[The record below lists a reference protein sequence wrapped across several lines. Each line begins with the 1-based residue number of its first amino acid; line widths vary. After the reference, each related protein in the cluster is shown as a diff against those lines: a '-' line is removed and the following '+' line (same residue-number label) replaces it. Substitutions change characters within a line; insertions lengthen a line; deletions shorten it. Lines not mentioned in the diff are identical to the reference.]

1 MGKVQ
6 AKVLAGALVGLL
18 AAAIVLTVDQ
28 IFTTLGGGAGVNP
41 LETVE
46 LKTYDWRLS
55 ATARPETARK
65 DIALIEIDEYSLRNL
80 QPNVGRW
87 PWPRAIHAELVD
99 YLARAPAKVIGY
111 DVNFAEADTR
121 RGFDFGSSVMTGE
134 NSDQALITSV
144 KSAGNLVLLADAT
157 YEAAEGKSA
166 PFTDPG
172 FTLRGPGIVERPVV
186 FPPFP
191 ALAAAGSGLGH
202 NLFMIDPDGVLR
214 HTVPFVRTGDR
225 LLPSLGLAAAMR
237 AAGIRPADVS
247 LQGEVLKVDDGEMPL
262 MWRHVRSQTGIV
274 SFLLSLINYRG
285 PALLPD
291 LKTRPYASYS
301 FFDLLY
307 SEEQILA
314 NVKPNVDP
322 AVFRDKIVF
331 VGVTASG
338 LFDVFETPFASG
350 RMPGVQ
356 IHAAVADDLLSNR
369 FMRPSGNGVRVATV
383 VASGLLVGLV
393 STLLPAW
400 WATGATVVFIAAF
413 GWLTTQLF
421 AGGYWLNLSQPVL
434 ASAAALFGGV
444 AYQYFVEGREKRK
457 MKRLF
462 GQYVSRDVYEQLVAH
477 PELARLGGHRRDMT
491 VLFSDIRGFTTLSEK
506 GQPEDVVQ
514 TLNEYFTRM
523 VHLVFLH
530 KGTLDKFVGDMV
542 MALFGAPLSDPR
554 HADHA
559 VEAALDMV
567 AELGK
572 LNQRWQA
579 EGRPELDIGIGIN
592 TGPMIAGNIGSD
604 AIMSYTVIG
613 DAVNLGSRLESL
625 NKQYGTRIIISD
637 ATRLQLTGHYLF
649 RPLGDVVVKG
659 KTEAVAIFEVVGRA
673 DTLDA
678 SNPGAVDQVSPLRKE
693 ARI

>member
-6 AKVLAGALVGLL
+6 AKVLAGVLVGLL
-18 AAAIVLTVDQ
+18 AAAIVLTVDELC
-28 IFTTLGGGAGVNP
+28 TTLGRGAGVNP
-41 LETVE
+41 LETIEV
-46 LKTYDWRLS
+46 KTYDWRLS

-80 QPNVGRW
+80 QPNLGRW
-87 PWPRAIHAELVD
+87 PWPRAIHAELLD

-111 DVNFAEADTR
+111 DINFAEADTR
-121 RGFDFGSSVMTGE
+121 RSFDFGSSVMTGE
-134 NSDQALITSV
+134 ESDQALIKAV
-144 KSAGNLVLLADAT
+144 KSAGNLILLTDAT
-157 YEAAEGKSA
+157 YEATEGKSA
-166 PFTDPG
+166 PFADPG
-172 FTLRGPGIVERPVV
+172 FTLHGPGIIERPVV

-202 NLFMIDPDGVLR
+202 NLSMIDPDGVLR

-225 LLPSLGLAAAMR
+225 LLPSLGLAAAVR
-237 AAGIRPADVS
+237 AAGIRPGDVS
-247 LQGEVLKVDDGEMPL
+247 LQGEVLKVADREMPL
-262 MWRHVRSQTGIV
+262 MWRHVRSQTGIA
-274 SFLLSLINYRG
+274 SFIWSLINYRG
-285 PALLPD
+285 PAFLPD

-307 SEEQILA
+307 SEEQILG

-338 LFDVFETPFASG
+338 LFDVWETPFASG

-356 IHAAVADDLLSNR
+356 VHAAVADDILSNR
-369 FMRPSGNGVRVATV
+369 FMTPSGNGVRVATA

-400 WATGATVVFIAAF
+400 WAAGATIVYIAAF
-413 GWLTTQLF
+413 GWIATQLF
-421 AGGYWLNLSQPVL
+421 ARGYWLNLSQPVL
-434 ASAAALFGGV
+434 ASTAALFGGV

-462 GQYVSRDVYEQLVAH
+462 GQYVSKDVYDQLVAS

-514 TLNEYFTRM
+514 TLNEYFTSM
-523 VHLVFLH
+523 VRLVFLR

-542 MALFGAPLSDPR
+542 MALFGAPLSDPQ

-572 LNQRWQA
+572 LNQRWKA

-637 ATRLQLTGHYLF
+637 ATRQQLTGNYLF

-659 KTEAVAIFEVVGRA
+659 KTRAVAIFEVVGRA
-673 DTLDA
+673 DAVEA
-678 SNPGAVDQVSPLRKE
+678 SNRDAAHQDSP
-693 ARI
+693 

>member
-1 MGKVQ
+1 MGKRQ
-6 AKVLAGALVGLL
+6 AKILAGVVAGLL

-28 IFTTLGGGAGVNP
+28 IFATFGGGAGVNP
-41 LETVE
+41 LETIE

-80 QPNVGRW
+80 QPNLGRW
-87 PWPRAIHAELVD
+87 PWPRVVHAELLD
-99 YLARAPAKVIGY
+99 YLARAPAKVIVY
-111 DVNFAEADTR
+111 DINFAEADTR
-121 RGFDFGSSVMTGE
+121 RSFDFGSSVMTGAA
-134 NSDQALITSV
+134 SDQALIKSV
-144 KSAGNLVLLADAT
+144 KSAGNLILLTDAT

-166 PFTDPG
+166 PFADPG
-172 FTLRGPGIVERPVV
+172 FTLGGPGIIERSVV

-191 ALAAAGSGLGH
+191 ALAAVGSGFGH
-202 NLFMIDPDGVLR
+202 NLSMIDSDGILR
-214 HTVPFVRTGDR
+214 HTVPFARTGDR
-225 LLPSLGLAAAMR
+225 LLPSLGLAAAVR
-237 AAGIRPADVS
+237 AAGIRPQDVD
-247 LQGEVLKVDDGEMPL
+247 LQGEVLRIADREMPL
-262 MWRHVRSQTGIV
+262 MWRHVRSQTGIA
-274 SFLLSLINYRG
+274 SFLWGLVNYRG
-285 PALLPD
+285 AAFLSD
-291 LKTRPYASYS
+291 RKTRPYASYS

-307 SEEQILA
+307 SEEQIRA
-314 NVKPNVDP
+314 NAKPDVDP

-350 RMPGVQ
+350 RMPGIQV
-356 IHAAVADDLLSNR
+356 HAAVVDDILSNR
-369 FMRPSGNGVRVATV
+369 FMKPSGHGARVAAV

-400 WATGATVVFIAAF
+400 WATGGTVVFIVAF
-413 GWLTTQLF
+413 GWIATRLF

-434 ASAAALFGGV
+434 ASSAALFGGV

-457 MKRLF
+457 MERLF
-462 GQYVSRDVYEQLVAH
+462 GQYVSKDVYEQLVAN

-491 VLFSDIRGFTTLSEK
+491 VLFSDIRGFTSLSEK
-506 GQPEDVVQ
+506 GQPEDVVH

-567 AELGK
+567 AELGT
-572 LNQRWQA
+572 LNERWQA

-592 TGPMIAGNIGSD
+592 TGPMIAGNIGSE

-625 NKQYGTRIIISD
+625 NKEYGTRIIISD
-637 ATRLQLTGHYLF
+637 ATRQELTGRYLL

-659 KTEAVAIFEVVGRA
+659 KTQPVAIFEVVGRA
-673 DTLDA
+673 DAAEA
-678 SNPGAVDQVSPLRKE
+678 SSRDVTHQDSLS
-693 ARI
+693 

>member
-6 AKVLAGALVGLL
+6 VKVLAGVLVGLL

-28 IFTTLGGGAGVNP
+28 IFTTLGAAVNP

-65 DIALIEIDEYSLRNL
+65 DIVLVEIDELSLRSL
-80 QPNVGRW
+80 QQNAGRW
-87 PWPRAIHAELVD
+87 PWPRVVHAMLLD
-99 YLARAPAKVIGY
+99 YLSRAPAKVIAY
-111 DVNFAEADTR
+111 DVNFAEPDTR
-121 RGFDFGSSVMTGE
+121 VGFPFSGAMWSGE
-134 NSDQALITSV
+134 ASDKALAESV
-144 KSAGNLVLLADAT
+144 KRAGNVIMLADAT
-157 YEAAEGKSA
+157 YENQIDNPPSVPDMGYPIDA
-166 PFTDPG
+166 PG
-172 FTLRGPGIVERPVV
+172 VNERRVI
-186 FPPFP
+186 FPPYSQ
-191 ALAAAGSGLGH
+191 LAGVVSGFGH
-202 NLFMIDPDGVLR
+202 NLFVLDSDGPLR
-214 HTVPFVRTGDR
+214 HTVPFVQSN
-225 LLPSLGLAAAMR
+225 LHSMLSLGMAAAVR
-237 AAGIRPADVS
+237 AANISSDQVKLDGN
-247 LQGEVLKVDDGEMPL
+247 VLKIGERSMRLMPKRTATTEGVDTYLWG
-262 MWRHVRSQTGIV
+262 
-274 SFLLSLINYRG
+274 LINFRG
-285 PALLPD
+285 PALLED
-291 LKTRPYASYS
+291 LKSRPYPSYAA
-301 FFDLLY
+301 FDLLY
-307 SEEQILA
+307 SEQQILE
-314 NVKPNVDP
+314 NVKPDVDP
-322 AVFRDKIVF
+322 SVFRDKIVF
-331 VGVTASG
+331 IGVTASG
-338 LFDVFETPFASG
+338 LFDVFETPFAG
-350 RMPGVQ
+350 GKMPGIQ
-356 IHAAVADDLLSNR
+356 IHAAVADDILSDR
-369 FMRPSGNGVRVATV
+369 FLASSGNGVRVATV

-393 STLLPAW
+393 ATLLPAW
-400 WATGATVVFIAAF
+400 WATGVTAAF
-413 GWLTTQLF
+413 LAAVGWGATRLF

-434 ASAAALFGGV
+434 ASSAALFGGV
-444 AYQYFVEGREKRK
+444 AYQYFVEGREKRR

-462 GQYVSRDVYEQLVAH
+462 GQYVSKDVYEQLVAN

-542 MALFGAPLSDPR
+542 MALFGAPLSDPQ

-567 AELGK
+567 AELEM
-572 LNQRWQA
+572 LNERWKA

-592 TGPMIAGNIGSD
+592 TGPMIAGNIGSE

-637 ATRLQLTGHYLF
+637 ATRLQLRGRYLF

-659 KTEAVAIFEVVGRA
+659 RTEAVAIFEVVGRA
-673 DTLDA
+673 AAAEA
-678 SNPGAVDQVSPLRKE
+678 SNRDAAHRDSPSRKE

>member
-1 MGKVQ
+1 MGKGQV
-6 AKVLAGALVGLL
+6 KVLAGVLVGLL
-18 AAAIVLTVDQ
+18 AAAVVLAVDQ
-28 IFTTLGGGAGVNP
+28 IFSTLGGGAGVNP
-41 LETVE
+41 LETIE

-87 PWPRAIHAELVD
+87 PWPRAIHAELLD
-99 YLARAPAKVIGY
+99 YLARAPAKVIAY

-134 NSDQALITSV
+134 ESDQALIKSA
-144 KSAGNLVLLADAT
+144 KSAGKLILLTDAT

-172 FTLRGPGIVERPVV
+172 FTLHGPGLVERPVV

-191 ALAAAGSGLGH
+191 ALAAAGSDLGH

-225 LLPSLGLAAAMR
+225 LVPSLGLAAAVR
-237 AAGIRPADVS
+237 AAGIRPAEVS
-247 LQGEVLKVDDGEMPL
+247 LQGEVLKVADREMPL
-262 MWRHVRSQTGIV
+262 MWRHVRSQTGIAG
-274 SFLLSLINYRG
+274 FLLGLINFRG
-285 PALLPD
+285 PAFLPD
-291 LKTRPYASYS
+291 LKTRPYERYS

-314 NVKPNVDP
+314 NVKPDVDP

-356 IHAAVADDLLSNR
+356 VHAAVADDILSNR
-369 FMRPSGNGVRVATV
+369 FMTPSGNGARVATV

-393 STLLPAW
+393 STLVPAW
-400 WATGATVVFIAAF
+400 WAAGGTLVFIAAF
-413 GWLTTQLF
+413 GWTATRLF
-421 AGGYWLNLSQPVL
+421 AGGYWLNLSQAVL
-434 ASAAALFGGV
+434 ASSAALFGGV

-462 GQYVSRDVYEQLVAH
+462 GQYVSKDVYEQLVAN
-477 PELARLGGHRRDMT
+477 PELARLGGQRREMT

-542 MALFGAPLSDPR
+542 MALFGAPLSDSE

-567 AELGK
+567 AELER
-572 LNQRWQA
+572 LNQKWKA

-592 TGPMIAGNIGSD
+592 TGPMIAGNIGSE

-625 NKQYGTRIIISD
+625 NKQYGTQIIISD
-637 ATRLQLTGHYLF
+637 ATRQQLTGNYLF

-659 KTEAVAIFEVVGRA
+659 KTEAVAIFEVVGRTDA
-673 DTLDA
+673 AEA
-678 SNPGAVDQVSPLRKE
+678 SNRDTAHQDSPLRKE